1 MQIILVFVINLT
13 GQFKGETGE
22 HNILL
27 PLTDELSEQD
37 KNSKADRD
45 FGLDDV

>member
-1 MQIILVFVINLT
+1 MQIILMFIITLM

-27 PLTDELSEQD
+27 PLKNEISEQD

-45 FGLDDV
+45 FG

>member
-1 MQIILVFVINLT
+1 MKIIFMFVITLM

-27 PLTDELSEQD
+27 PLTNELSEQD

-45 FGLDDV
+45 FG